1 MMLLPVIRVATLA
14 LAFTVCGTT
23 TIDDLDNED
32 YRAFLA
38 IIPTG
43 ETVPPP
49 SALERGETIVLRLA
63 EDGLFHIEGRANDR
77 PMRFT
82 IDTGASIIV
91 LNGRDARALGL
102 DARNGVP
109 SRIRTASGA
118 AAMRLHRLERLS
130 VAGLELYDVEVA
142 VVENGGPQASLLG
155 LNILG
160 AFGKVSISGQEL
172 EITP

>member
-1 MMLLPVIRVATLA
+1 
-14 LAFTVCGTT
+14 
-23 TIDDLDNED
+23 
-32 YRAFLA
+32 
-38 IIPTG
+38 
-43 ETVPPP
+43 
-49 SALERGETIVLRLA
+49 
-63 EDGLFHIEGRANDR
+63 
-77 PMRFT
+77 MRFT